1 MSDEKMVLAGDFTQ
15 PTTQDWD
22 REVLKIF
29 NRKRPPGSELTLEQ
43 AMKRLTT
50 VQVDGLVIDPLYTRP
65 DDQAIGQPGQM
76 PFTRGSAG
84 RGPSLGWS
92 VVGLHEDP
100 DPARSNRAVLEDLA
114 AGADGLWLRVDPDA
128 IQPADLAGA
137 LAGVLPEAASISL
150 SGAADQAGAAQALLD
165 FWAASG
171 QPGQVAGN
179 LGIDPLGAAALTG
192 QAPNL
197 RLLAEWVAKAQG
209 WGRVRALVVDT
220 LVYDNAGAGDVEQL
234 AYAVASGLEYVR
246 ALAAAGVDAATAFD
260 QIAFRVAAS
269 ADQFPTIARLRALRR
284 LWARV
289 GEVLGVPEAQRGAVQ
304 HAVTSWRNI
313 SRDDPWVNLLR
324 GTIAAFAAAAGG
336 AEFITVLPHD
346 TAYGLPTKFSRRLAR
361 NIQLLVGEESHLGK
375 VKDPAGGAW
384 FVESITDQLARKAWA
399 VVQELEAAGGFA
411 VGLASGAVA
420 QQIGRVTAERD
431 KRLASRKLPLTGVS
445 MFPKQDEEPLADF
458 VPRPPRPDW
467 AGLEPRRDSEVFEAL
482 RDRSTAHARATGA
495 KPTVLLALLGAR
507 RDFGP
512 REQFTTNLLLVAGLD
527 YRPLE
532 GPSPAEIV
540 AAAQELGSSVV
551 VLASSGK
558 VYADQAEAAAA
569 ALKQAGQPYVYI
581 AGRKAEASPE
591 GQALIDAEFYD
602 GIDVVAFLTET
613 LDRLGVAK

>member
-50 VQVDGLVIDPLYTRP
+50 VQVDGLVIDPLYTKP
-65 DDQAIGQPGQM
+65 DDQAIGYPGQT
-76 PFTRGSAG
+76 PFTRGSAAVG
-84 RGPSLGWS
+84 QGLGWD

-100 DPARSNRAVLEDLA
+100 DPARSHQAVLDDLM
-114 AGADGLWLRVDPDA
+114 AGCTGLWLRVDPDA
-128 IQPADLAGA
+128 VQAQDLPAV
-137 LAGVLPEAASISL
+137 LAGVQPQAASISL

-165 FWAASG
+165 FWTASG
-171 QPGQVAGN
+171 QVGQVSGN

-197 RLLAEWVAKAQG
+197 GLLAEWVAQAQG
-209 WGRVRALVVDT
+209 LGRVRALVVDT
-220 LVYDNAGAGDVEQL
+220 LAYDNAGAGDIDQL
-234 AYAVASGLEYVR
+234 AYAIATGIEYVR

-260 QIAFRVAAS
+260 QIGFRVAAT

-289 GEVLGVPEAQRGAVQ
+289 GEVLEAPEAKRGAVQ
-304 HAVTSWRNI
+304 QAVTSWRNI

-336 AEFITVLPHD
+336 AEAITVLPHD

-384 FVESITDQLARKAWA
+384 FVESITDQLAQKAWA
-399 VVQELEAAGGFA
+399 KVQELEAAGGFA
-411 VGLASGAVA
+411 AVLASGAIA
-420 QQIGRVTAERD
+420 QQIDQVTAERT
-431 KRLASRKLPLTGVS
+431 KRLATRKLPLTGVS
-445 MFPKQDEEPLADF
+445 MFPKQDEEPLTDF

-467 AGLEPRRDSEVFEAL
+467 AGLQPRRDAEVFEAL
-482 RDRSTAHARATGA
+482 RDRSTAHAKASGS

-527 YRPLE
+527 YQPLE
-532 GPSPAEIV
+532 GPSPAQIT
-540 AAAQELGSSVV
+540 AAAQELGASVV
-551 VLASSGK
+551 ILASSGK
-558 VYADQAEAAAA
+558 VYADQAEAAAS

-581 AGRKAEASPE
+581 AGRKTETSEAA
-591 GQALIDAEFYD
+591 QALIDTEFYD
-602 GIDVVAFLTET
+602 GIDVVAFLTEI